1 MITIG
6 RMAEKYGML
15 PHQVE
20 QHATTY
26 DFMITDVLA
35 AYDSY
40 QMEKQRAKGTA
51 PRPDAYKLS
60 QDQLQTILQK
70 GKQKK

>member
-20 QHATTY
+20 QNATSY
-26 DFMITDVLA
+26 DLMIMDVLA
-35 AYDSY
+35 TYDNY
-40 QMEKQRAKGTA
+40 QQQKSSGKLMDASVYGLKEEEMLEMVKRAK
-51 PRPDAYKLS
+51 
-60 QDQLQTILQK
+60 Q
-70 GKQKK
+70 